1 MKELFFI
8 YNGEFFRVGMPVI
21 SIQNRSFRYGDGLF
35 ETMRMYNGKILNG
48 NYHFERLFSGL
59 KILEF
64 KIPPQFSPGYLTDA
78 VNGLLLKNSI
88 FKDAK
93 IRLMVFRG
101 DEGIFD
107 IENNSTNYII
117 EAFPFFEKIELNEK
131 GIELDIFPDGKKSIS
146 RFSNLKSNNYLTS
159 IMAARFAK
167 RNNLD
172 DAIILNDFERACES
186 SIANIFMIKGSEIF
200 TPPLS
205 EGCVA
210 GTVRRW
216 FLEKFELKDYTIT
229 EKELSIDGLLHA
241 DEIFLTNSLH
251 LLKWVKKFRNKTYT
265 NLKIKEIFKQ
275 MILLG
280 IKDS

>member
-1 MKELFFI
+1 MKEHFFI
-8 YNGEFFRVGMPVI
+8 FNNEFFRVGMPVI

-35 ETMRMYNGKILNG
+35 ETMRMYNGEIINADF
-48 NYHFERLFSGL
+48 HFERLFSGL

-64 KIPPQFSPGYLTDA
+64 ETPANFSSTYFTNA
-78 VNGLLLKNSI
+78 VNELLLKNSI
-88 FKDAK
+88 SKYAK

-101 DEGIFD
+101 DDGIFE
-107 IENNSTNYII
+107 IENYSTNYII
-117 EAFPFFEKIELNEK
+117 ETSPFSEKIELNEK
-131 GIELDIFPDGKKSIS
+131 GIELDVFPDGGKSIS

-159 IMAARFAK
+159 VMAARFAK
-167 RNNLD
+167 TNNLD
-172 DAIILNDFERACES
+172 DAIILNDFERICES
-186 SIANIFMIKGSEIF
+186 SIANIFIIKGSEIF

-216 FLEKFELKDYTIT
+216 FLEKFESKNYTFIERT
-229 EKELSIDGLLHA
+229 LSINDLLNA

-265 NLKIKEIFKQ
+265 NLKVKEIFKEFIQ
-275 MILLG
+275 NI
-280 IKDS
+280 